1 MSGVSVVRELL
12 IEASRPGRIGCDLPE
27 SDVPSAALPD
37 PSMLRKDLELPELS
51 QLEVVRH
58 FTRLS
63 QLNYSID
70 TTFFPL
76 GSCTMK
82 YNPRV
87 HEEIARMPGFADLH
101 PLADEADAQGALQL
115 MFELQDWLAAIV
127 GMKAVSLTPAAGAQ
141 GELAGILISR
151 AYHESRGEGAQRKR
165 VVIPDS
171 AHGTNPAT
179 AAMAGYTV
187 SETPSDDLGNV
198 DVSRLASHLGPDVAA
213 FMLTLPSTL
222 GMFDSQIEEIVR
234 QVHECGALLYMD
246 GANLNA
252 LVGRVAP
259 GELGIDIMHF
269 NLHKTFSTPHGG
281 GGPGAG
287 PIAVRDG
294 LTDFLPGPVVIR
306 TESGAFETSDPPQ
319 SIGRLSGSYGNFGV
333 ALRAYAYIRTL
344 GSDGLRDVSEAAVI
358 NANYL
363 LARLRDAYDVPFD
376 RTCLHEALL
385 TGKKQREN
393 GVRTLD
399 IAKRLLD
406 YGYYAPTVYFPLVVD
421 EAMLIEPTESE
432 SKEAIDA
439 FCEAMLK
446 IAQEAEFDPDLVT
459 SAPHVTPVRRLDEA
473 TAARKP
479 ILRWQTEA

>member
-1 MSGVSVVRELL
+1 
-12 IEASRPGRIGCDLPE
+12 
-27 SDVPSAALPD
+27 
-37 PSMLRKDLELPELS
+37 MLRQDLDLPELS
-51 QLEVVRH
+51 QLDVVRH

-87 HEEIARMPGFADLH
+87 QEEIARMPGFADLH
-101 PLADEADAQGALQL
+101 PLADDADSQGALRL
-115 MFELQDWLAAIV
+115 VYELQDWLAAIV
-127 GMKAVSLTPAAGAQ
+127 GMDAASLTPAAGAQ

-151 AYHESRGEGAQRKR
+151 AYHQSRGEGEQRKR

-187 SETPSDDLGNV
+187 SEVPSDILGNV
-198 DVSRLASHLGPDVAA
+198 DVSQLSSYLGPDVSA

-222 GMFDSQIEEIVR
+222 GMFESQIEEIVR
-234 QVHECGALLYMD
+234 QVHDCGALLYMD

-252 LVGRVAP
+252 LVGRAAP
-259 GELGIDIMHF
+259 GVLGIDIMHF

-287 PIAVRDG
+287 PIAVRER
-294 LTDFLPGPVVIR
+294 LSDFLPGPVVVR
-306 TESGAFETSDPPQ
+306 TEDGAFETSDPPR

-344 GSDGLRDVSEAAVI
+344 GSDGLREVSEAAVI

-376 RTCLHEALL
+376 RRCLHEALL
-385 TGKKQREN
+385 TGKKQRQN
-393 GVRTLD
+393 DVRTLD

-406 YGYYAPTVYFPLVVD
+406 YGYYAPTIYFPLVVD

-439 FCEAMLK
+439 FCDAMLA
-446 IAQEAEFDPDLVT
+446 IAQESESDPELVT

-473 TAARKP
+473 KAARKP
-479 ILRWQTEA
+479 ILRWKTET

>member
-1 MSGVSVVRELL
+1 
-12 IEASRPGRIGCDLPE
+12 
-27 SDVPSAALPD
+27 
-37 PSMLRKDLELPELS
+37 MLRQDLDLPELS
-51 QLEVVRH
+51 QLDVVRH

-87 HEEIARMPGFADLH
+87 QEEIARMPGFADLH
-101 PLADEADAQGALQL
+101 PLADDADSQGALRL
-115 MFELQDWLAAIV
+115 VYELQDWLAAIV
-127 GMKAVSLTPAAGAQ
+127 GMDAASLTPAAGAQ
-141 GELAGILISR
+141 GELAGILISQ
-151 AYHESRGEGAQRKR
+151 AYHQSRGEGEQRKR

-187 SETPSDDLGNV
+187 SEVPSDSLGNV
-198 DVSRLASHLGPDVAA
+198 DVSQLSSYLGPDVSA

-222 GMFDSQIEEIVR
+222 GMFESQIEEIVR
-234 QVHECGALLYMD
+234 QVHDCGALLYMD

-252 LVGRVAP
+252 LVGRAAP
-259 GELGIDIMHF
+259 GVLGIDIMHF

-287 PIAVRDG
+287 PIAVRER
-294 LTDFLPGPVVIR
+294 LSDFLPGPVVVRI
-306 TESGAFETSDPPQ
+306 EDGAFETSDPPR

-344 GSDGLRDVSEAAVI
+344 GSDGLREVSEAAVI

-376 RTCLHEALL
+376 RRCLHEALL
-385 TGKKQREN
+385 TGKKQRQN
-393 GVRTLD
+393 DVRTLD

-406 YGYYAPTVYFPLVVD
+406 YGYYAPTIYFPLVVD

-439 FCEAMLK
+439 FCDAMLA
-446 IAQEAEFDPDLVT
+446 IAQESESDPELVT

-473 TAARKP
+473 KAARKP
-479 ILRWQTEA
+479 ILRWKTET

>member
-1 MSGVSVVRELL
+1 MNGGIDSQQLL
-12 IEASRPGRIGCDLPE
+12 IEASRPGRVGCDLPE
-27 SDVPSAALPD
+27 SDVPPAPLPD
-37 PSMLRKDLELPELS
+37 QALLRQDLELPELS
-51 QLEVVRH
+51 QLEVMRH

-101 PLADEADAQGALQL
+101 PLADDADAQGALGL
-115 MFELQDWLAAIV
+115 MSELQDWLAAIV
-127 GMKAVSLTPAAGAQ
+127 GMSATSLTPAAGAQ

-151 AYHESRGEGAQRKR
+151 AYHESGGEGDTRKR
-165 VVIPDS
+165 IVIPDS

-187 SETPSDDLGNV
+187 SEVPSDGLGNI
-198 DVSRLASHLGPDVAA
+198 DVSQLASHLGPDVAA

-222 GMFDSQIEEIVR
+222 GMFESQIEEIVR
-234 QVHECGALLYMD
+234 QVHDCGALLYMD

-252 LVGRVAP
+252 LVGRAAP
-259 GELGIDIMHF
+259 GELGVDIMHF

-287 PIAVRDG
+287 PIAVREG
-294 LTDFLPGPVVIR
+294 LANFLPGPVVTR
-306 TESGAFETSDPPQ
+306 SEDGAFQTSDPPN
-319 SIGRLSGSYGNFGV
+319 SIGRLSGAYGNFGV

-344 GSDGLRDVSEAAVI
+344 GSDGLREVSEAAII

-385 TGKKQREN
+385 TGKKQRQN
-393 GVRTLD
+393 DVRTLD

-439 FCEAMLK
+439 FCDAMLE
-446 IAQEAEFDPDLVT
+446 IAREAETEPDLVT

-473 TAARKP
+473 KAARKP
-479 ILRWQTEA
+479 ILHW

>member
-1 MSGVSVVRELL
+1 
-12 IEASRPGRIGCDLPE
+12 
-27 SDVPSAALPD
+27 
-37 PSMLRKDLELPELS
+37 MLRQDLDLPELS
-51 QLEVVRH
+51 QLDVVRH

-87 HEEIARMPGFADLH
+87 QEEIARMPGFADLH
-101 PLADEADAQGALQL
+101 PLADDADSQGALRL
-115 MFELQDWLAAIV
+115 VYELQDWLAAIV
-127 GMKAVSLTPAAGAQ
+127 GMDAASLTPAAGAQ

-151 AYHESRGEGAQRKR
+151 AYHQSRGEGEQRKR

-187 SETPSDDLGNV
+187 SEVPSDSLGNV
-198 DVSRLASHLGPDVAA
+198 DVSQLSSYLGPDVSA

-222 GMFDSQIEEIVR
+222 GMFESQIEEIVR
-234 QVHECGALLYMD
+234 QVHDCGALLYMD

-252 LVGRVAP
+252 LVGRAAP
-259 GELGIDIMHF
+259 GVLGIDIMHF

-287 PIAVRDG
+287 PIAVRER
-294 LTDFLPGPVVIR
+294 LSDFLPGPVVVR
-306 TESGAFETSDPPQ
+306 TEDGAFETSDPPR

-344 GSDGLRDVSEAAVI
+344 GSDGLREVSEAAVI

-376 RTCLHEALL
+376 RRCLHEALL
-385 TGKKQREN
+385 TGKKQRQN
-393 GVRTLD
+393 DVRTLD

-406 YGYYAPTVYFPLVVD
+406 YGYHAPTIYFPLVVD

-439 FCEAMLK
+439 FCDAMLA
-446 IAQEAEFDPDLVT
+446 IAQESESDPELVT

-473 TAARKP
+473 KAARKP
-479 ILRWQTEA
+479 ILRWKTET

>member
-1 MSGVSVVRELL
+1 
-12 IEASRPGRIGCDLPE
+12 
-27 SDVPSAALPD
+27 
-37 PSMLRKDLELPELS
+37 MLRQDLDLPELS
-51 QLEVVRH
+51 QLDVVRH

-87 HEEIARMPGFADLH
+87 QEEIARMPGFADLH
-101 PLADEADAQGALQL
+101 PLADDADSQGALRL
-115 MFELQDWLAAIV
+115 VYELQDWLAAIV
-127 GMKAVSLTPAAGAQ
+127 GMDAASLTPAAGAQ

-151 AYHESRGEGAQRKR
+151 AYHQSRGEGEQRKR

-187 SETPSDDLGNV
+187 SEVPSDSLGNV
-198 DVSRLASHLGPDVAA
+198 DVSQLSSYLGPDVSA

-222 GMFDSQIEEIVR
+222 GMFESQIEEIVR
-234 QVHECGALLYMD
+234 QVHDCGALLYMD

-252 LVGRVAP
+252 LVGRAAP
-259 GELGIDIMHF
+259 GVLGIDIMHF

-287 PIAVRDG
+287 PIAVREW
-294 LTDFLPGPVVIR
+294 LSDFLSGPVVVR
-306 TESGAFETSDPPQ
+306 TEDGAFETSDPPR

-344 GSDGLRDVSEAAVI
+344 GSDGLREVSEAAVI

-376 RTCLHEALL
+376 RRCLHEALL
-385 TGKKQREN
+385 TGKKQRQN
-393 GVRTLD
+393 DVRTLD

-406 YGYYAPTVYFPLVVD
+406 YGYYAPTIYFPLVVD

-439 FCEAMLK
+439 FCDAMLA
-446 IAQEAEFDPDLVT
+446 IAQESESDPELVT

-473 TAARKP
+473 KAARKP
-479 ILRWQTEA
+479 ILRWKTET

>member
-1 MSGVSVVRELL
+1 
-12 IEASRPGRIGCDLPE
+12 
-27 SDVPSAALPD
+27 
-37 PSMLRKDLELPELS
+37 MLRQDLDLPELS
-51 QLEVVRH
+51 QLDVVRH

-87 HEEIARMPGFADLH
+87 QEEIARMPGFADLH
-101 PLADEADAQGALQL
+101 PLADDADSQGALRL
-115 MFELQDWLAAIV
+115 VYELQDWLAAIV
-127 GMKAVSLTPAAGAQ
+127 GMDAASLTPAAGAQ

-151 AYHESRGEGAQRKR
+151 AYHQSRGEGEQRKR

-187 SETPSDDLGNV
+187 SEVPSDSLGNV
-198 DVSRLASHLGPDVAA
+198 DVSQLSSYLGPDVSA

-222 GMFDSQIEEIVR
+222 GMFESQIEEIVR
-234 QVHECGALLYMD
+234 QVHDCGALLYMD

-252 LVGRVAP
+252 LVGRAAP
-259 GELGIDIMHF
+259 GVLGIDIMHF

-287 PIAVRDG
+287 PIAVRER
-294 LTDFLPGPVVIR
+294 LSDFLPGPVVVR
-306 TESGAFETSDPPQ
+306 TEDGAFETSDPPR

-344 GSDGLRDVSEAAVI
+344 GSDGLREVSEAAVI

-376 RTCLHEALL
+376 RRCLHEALL
-385 TGKKQREN
+385 TGKKQRQN
-393 GVRTLD
+393 DVRTLD

-406 YGYYAPTVYFPLVVD
+406 YGYYAPTIYFPLVVD
-421 EAMLIEPTESE
+421 EALLIEPTESE

-439 FCEAMLK
+439 FCDAMLA
-446 IAQEAEFDPDLVT
+446 IAQESESDPELVT

-473 TAARKP
+473 KAARKP
-479 ILRWQTEA
+479 ILRWKTET

>member
-1 MSGVSVVRELL
+1 M
-12 IEASRPGRIGCDLPE
+12 
-27 SDVPSAALPD
+27 
-37 PSMLRKDLELPELS
+37 
-51 QLEVVRH
+51 
-58 FTRLS
+58 RLV
-63 QLNYSID
+63 Y
-70 TTFFPL
+70 
-76 GSCTMK
+76 
-82 YNPRV
+82 
-87 HEEIARMPGFADLH
+87 
-101 PLADEADAQGALQL
+101 
-115 MFELQDWLAAIV
+115 ELQDWLAAIV
-127 GMKAVSLTPAAGAQ
+127 GMDAASLTPAAGAQ

-151 AYHESRGEGAQRKR
+151 AYHQSRGEGEQRKR

-187 SETPSDDLGNV
+187 SEVPSDSLGNV
-198 DVSRLASHLGPDVAA
+198 DVSQLSSYLGPDVSA

-222 GMFDSQIEEIVR
+222 GMFESQIEEIVR
-234 QVHECGALLYMD
+234 QVHDCGALLYMD

-252 LVGRVAP
+252 LVGRAAP
-259 GELGIDIMHF
+259 GVLGIDIMHF

-287 PIAVRDG
+287 PIAVRER
-294 LTDFLPGPVVIR
+294 LSDFLPGPVVVR
-306 TESGAFETSDPPQ
+306 TEDGAFETSDPPR

-344 GSDGLRDVSEAAVI
+344 GSDGLREVSEAAVI

-376 RTCLHEALL
+376 RRCLHEALL
-385 TGKKQREN
+385 TGKKQRQN
-393 GVRTLD
+393 DVRTLD

-406 YGYYAPTVYFPLVVD
+406 YGYYAPTIYFPLVVD

-439 FCEAMLK
+439 FCDAMLA
-446 IAQEAEFDPDLVT
+446 IAQESESDPELVT

-473 TAARKP
+473 KAARKP
-479 ILRWQTEA
+479 ILRWKTET

>member
-1 MSGVSVVRELL
+1 
-12 IEASRPGRIGCDLPE
+12 
-27 SDVPSAALPD
+27 
-37 PSMLRKDLELPELS
+37 MLRQDLDLPELS
-51 QLEVVRH
+51 QLDVVRH

-87 HEEIARMPGFADLH
+87 QEEIARMPGFADLH
-101 PLADEADAQGALQL
+101 PLADDADSQGALRL
-115 MFELQDWLAAIV
+115 VYELQDWLAAIV
-127 GMKAVSLTPAAGAQ
+127 GMDAASLTPAAGAQ

-151 AYHESRGEGAQRKR
+151 AYHQSRGEGEQRKR

-187 SETPSDDLGNV
+187 SEVPSDSLGNV
-198 DVSRLASHLGPDVAA
+198 DVSQLSSCLGPDVSA

-222 GMFDSQIEEIVR
+222 GMFESQIEEIVR
-234 QVHECGALLYMD
+234 QVHDCGALLYMD

-252 LVGRVAP
+252 LVGRAAP
-259 GELGIDIMHF
+259 GVLGIDIMHF

-287 PIAVRDG
+287 PIAVRER
-294 LTDFLPGPVVIR
+294 LSDFLPGPVVVR
-306 TESGAFETSDPPQ
+306 TEDGAFETSDPPR

-344 GSDGLRDVSEAAVI
+344 GSDGLREVSEAAVI

-376 RTCLHEALL
+376 RRCLHEALL
-385 TGKKQREN
+385 TGKKQRQN
-393 GVRTLD
+393 DVRTLD

-406 YGYYAPTVYFPLVVD
+406 YGYYAPTIYFPLVVD

-439 FCEAMLK
+439 FCDAMLA
-446 IAQEAEFDPDLVT
+446 IAQESESDPELVT

-473 TAARKP
+473 KAARKP
-479 ILRWQTEA
+479 ILRWKTET

>member
-1 MSGVSVVRELL
+1 MEQLL
-12 IEASRPGRIGCDLPE
+12 NEASRPGRVGCDLPE

-37 PSMLRKDLELPELS
+37 QSLLRQDLELPELS

-63 QLNYSID
+63 QLNFSID

-101 PLADEADAQGALQL
+101 PLADDADAQGALRL

-127 GMKAVSLTPAAGAQ
+127 GMDATSLTPAAGAQ

-151 AYHESRGEGAQRKR
+151 AYHESRGEGDQRKR

-187 SETPSDDLGNV
+187 SEVPSDGLGNI
-198 DVSRLASHLGPDVAA
+198 DVSQLASHLGPDVAA

-222 GMFDSQIEEIVR
+222 GMFESQIEEIVR
-234 QVHECGALLYMD
+234 QVHDCGALLYMD

-252 LVGRVAP
+252 LVGRAAP
-259 GELGIDIMHF
+259 GKLGIDIMHF

-287 PIAVRDG
+287 PIAVTEG
-294 LTDFLPGPVVIR
+294 LADFLPGPVVTRSEDGEYR
-306 TESGAFETSDPPQ
+306 TSEPPR

-344 GSDGLRDVSEAAVI
+344 GSDGLREVSEAAVI

-363 LARLRDAYDVPFD
+363 LARLRNAYDVPFD
-376 RTCLHEALL
+376 RKCLHEALL
-385 TGKKQREN
+385 TGKKQRQN

-439 FCEAMLK
+439 FCDAMLE
-446 IAQEAEFDPDLVT
+446 IAQEAENEPDLVT

-473 TAARKP
+473 KAARKP
-479 ILRWQTEA
+479 ILHWQTEA